1 MLKRI
6 ELEGLFSRFN
16 YAFDLS
22 DGMITI
28 LTGPNGYGKSTI
40 LQCIQAVWESELE
53 FFYKLEFNKLVFI
66 MQDKEQD
73 IIIEKKDGQ
82 LIVNNVYYSRRLILS
97 RKRKPILLN
106 SLSYEIAEANI
117 PEDVYA
123 GATVGTHEDLL
134 SVMILMR
141 EEIGEIHFIREQRLL
156 DERIVSRRESSTN
169 NELFRTDRI
178 VKVVE
183 NIPIKLRHRIA
194 QVATQYAEVS
204 NELDSTY
211 PERLFDLEEVINQEE
226 YNKTTITMNEK
237 FEKLNKYDISPM
249 KKVINVEFKSENAKA
264 LKIYMDDFNKKYK
277 VYEDFIKR
285 LDMFTDIVNRRLMFK
300 KIKISREAGLVV
312 MEDGHENKSLKL
324 DELSSGEKEVIVL
337 FYELIF
343 EVKEGVMLLIDEP
356 EISLHISWQRMFLED
371 LNTIVEY
378 KRIRTLIATH
388 SPQLINGKWDIQV
401 DLGELYGN
409 ELNQK

>member
-1 MLKRI
+1 M
-6 ELEGLFSRFN
+6 
-16 YAFDLS
+16 
-22 DGMITI
+22 
-28 LTGPNGYGKSTI
+28 
-40 LQCIQAVWESELE
+40 
-53 FFYKLEFNKLVFI
+53 
-66 MQDKEQD
+66 
-73 IIIEKKDGQ
+73 
-82 LIVNNVYYSRRLILS
+82 
-97 RKRKPILLN
+97 
-106 SLSYEIAEANI
+106 
-117 PEDVYA
+117 
-123 GATVGTHEDLL
+123 
-134 SVMILMR
+134 
-141 EEIGEIHFIREQRLL
+141 
-156 DERIVSRRESSTN
+156 
-169 NELFRTDRI
+169 
-178 VKVVE
+178 
-183 NIPIKLRHRIA
+183 
-194 QVATQYAEVS
+194 
-204 NELDSTY
+204 DSTY

-226 YNKTTITMNEK
+226 YKTTTTIMNEK

-249 KKVINVEFKSENAKA
+249 KKVINIEFKPENAKA